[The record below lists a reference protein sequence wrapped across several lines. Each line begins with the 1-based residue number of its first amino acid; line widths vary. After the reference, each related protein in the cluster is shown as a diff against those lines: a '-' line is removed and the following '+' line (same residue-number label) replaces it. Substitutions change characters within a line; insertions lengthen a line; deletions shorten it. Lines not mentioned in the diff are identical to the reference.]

1 MSMRIMQVVQKVGVI
16 MIIDLYACNADR
28 RKLDKSANLTSITGE
43 NGISCRPTAQVNLL
57 NPEFEID
64 YASAYLNC
72 NYLYCRDFDRWYFVE
87 NTRFNTAGRIVLPC
101 TIDRRMTARNS
112 IASCEATIV
121 RAESLGNPTKIPD
134 SKLPVNPN
142 KKQITSIVIPETS
155 GTFSTDATW
164 SYLLTVIGGE
174 ATI

>member
-1 MSMRIMQVVQKVGVI
+1 MT
-16 MIIDLYACNADR
+16 IDLYACNADR
-28 RKLDKSANLTSITGE
+28 RKLDKSANLTAITGE
-43 NGISCRPTAQVNLL
+43 NGLSCRPTAQVNMI

-64 YASAYLNC
+64 YSSAYLNC
-72 NYLYCRDFDRWYFVE
+72 NYLYCRDFDRWYYVD
-87 NTRFNTAGRIVLPC
+87 NPRFNTAGRLVLPC

-112 IASCEATIV
+112 ITSCEATIL

-155 GTFSTDATW
+155 GTLSTDAVW

-174 ATI
+174 TTV